1 VNDLTEQE
9 VDVVFKASGKTTVFE
24 GFLKAYS
31 EGPDDAL
38 PATEGVT
45 CRRT

>member
-1 VNDLTEQE
+1 M
-9 VDVVFKASGKTTVFE
+9 VFKASGKTTVFE

-31 EGPDDAL
+31 EGSDDTL
-38 PATEGVT
+38 PPAEGAI